1 MVIGTAFTWF
11 LMPSLL
17 RLGEA
22 SAVQRAG
29 IVPVMAK

>member
-1 MVIGTAFTWF
+1 MIIGTAFTWF

-22 SAVQRAG
+22 SAAQRAA
-29 IVPVMAK
+29 ILPAMAK